1 MIILEKIKEFFF
13 KDERGNI
20 KKLANINNI
29 KLAKLHLLFNKYKHE
44 ESELDVESEVI
55 YTDGLI
61 SVNSDAYSVTYRD
74 QYGVLMSKIV
84 DIDNAPYLIKKYQL
98 QKTDL
103 FVGRDSNNIIFR
115 DNLLLQIENKNTN
128 ISSSESI
135 SLSTEKF
142 ILNGIEL
149 NVIDGKLFINNK
161 EIAVVGAESDSITHK
176 IINSGQ

>member
-1 MIILEKIKEFFF
+1 M
-13 KDERGNI
+13 
-20 KKLANINNI
+20 
-29 KLAKLHLLFNKYKHE
+29 
-44 ESELDVESEVI
+44 
-55 YTDGLI
+55 
-61 SVNSDAYSVTYRD
+61 
-74 QYGVLMSKIV
+74 
-84 DIDNAPYLIKKYQL
+84 
-98 QKTDL
+98 
-103 FVGRDSNNIIFR
+103 FR

-161 EIAVVGAESDSITHK
+161 EIAVVGAESDSTTHK